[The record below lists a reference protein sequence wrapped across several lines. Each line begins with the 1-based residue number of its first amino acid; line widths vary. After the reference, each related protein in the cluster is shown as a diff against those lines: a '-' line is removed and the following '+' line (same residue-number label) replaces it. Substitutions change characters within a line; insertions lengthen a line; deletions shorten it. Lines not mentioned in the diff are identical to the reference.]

1 MKTQNL
7 TAEMLNEMSNNE
19 LLTLIEIAKNILA
32 DRNRKSKE
40 FTFEFNASEDKRKGV
55 PFVAKITLKKD
66 DNKIEREFYQLDRI
80 YNGKYISVNG
90 TYTAKS
96 GDIIEIRESASWR
109 NDHRYMYLITETG
122 EKVIIGH
129 SKGDCIF
136 DIKKYLAG
144 EMTAEELINKYKK

>member
-1 MKTQNL
+1 MKT
-7 TAEMLNEMSNNE
+7 ELNEMSNNE
-19 LLTLIEIAKNILA
+19 LLTLIETAKNILA
-32 DRNRKSKE
+32 ERKSKDNKE

-55 PFVAKITLKKD
+55 PYVAKITLK

-96 GDIIEIRESASWR
+96 GDIIEIREGASWK
-109 NDHRYMYLITETG
+109 NDYRYMYIITETG
-122 EKVIIGH
+122 DKVRIGH
-129 SKGDCIF
+129 SKADCVF

-144 EMTAEELINKYKK
+144 EMTAEELINKYNK